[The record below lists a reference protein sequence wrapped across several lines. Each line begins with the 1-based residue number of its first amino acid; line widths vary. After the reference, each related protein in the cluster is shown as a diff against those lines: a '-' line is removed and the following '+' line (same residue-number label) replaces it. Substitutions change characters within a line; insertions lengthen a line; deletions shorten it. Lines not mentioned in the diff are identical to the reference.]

1 MAYKRYSDA
10 FVTEALIKLAV
21 NRYDYEAT
29 SAELGVPARTLRR
42 WDKNVLKK
50 GVPELLERA
59 IERMLMVIPTEWKG
73 NQWAIA
79 LGILL
84 DKWLLA
90 QGMPTARMENIIT
103 RLAELKPD
111 EYGDVIAEAE
121 RILATASGG
130 GADSVPSE

>member
-1 MAYKRYSDA
+1 MAYSD
-10 FVTEALIKLAV
+10 VEVSEALIKLAI
-21 NRYDYEAT
+21 NKGDYDLT
-29 SAELGVPARTLRR
+29 AEQTGVSLRTLKR
-42 WDKNVLKK
+42 WAKMTPKK

-79 LGILL
+79 LGILM

-103 RLAELKPD
+103 RLRELHPD

-121 RILATASGG
+121 RILAAASGG
-130 GADSVPSE
+130 GADSVPGE